1 MFINSN
7 LIHDSPVRDISENV
21 STVYNESVC
30 ELNESVL
37 VLVW

>member
-1 MFINSN
+1 MLINSN
-7 LIHDSPVRDISENV
+7 LIHDSPERDISENV